1 MIFSNISWRSSS
13 SNISDGLPT
22 VEQINEWSR
31 DRVKEF
37 LLERGAKLDLEEN
50 DVNIIHAQR
59 VTGKAFLRLSEEQL
73 TRETGPFRLPYGP
86 ASAIAE
92 LVQQIKGGKRTSF
105 FSLPTP
111 MIPNTY
117 IILCF
122 SFLLLEKLVTGR
134 TRTLSPSL
142 YNENNETLK
151 RKKRMK
157 EYHDTVTTGLKANNP
172 LVGANPKNF
181 FRNQQTNP
189 ILNGRPLANTG
200 PPITLYNDAFSL
212 FLNNFNDENL
222 IIPPD
227 FLKWADK
234 LILEATNNYNN
245 EEEWNEKM
253 REILSER
260 LGAIFEIGTGK
271 NDPTIQV
278 ALYYRDYWSQNNV
291 KTIRNCCC
299 APSFIITLAGPWFC
313 ILGGVFLNRAVVEPL
328 TDLIPLTINLRAFD
342 KKKRIA
348 RLFYSL
354 YQALRHLD
362 NFYHNLDLGKP
373 MEHRF
378 FPYVRQFQFDGNNNI
393 SFTYV
398 CELSDDPTRTI
409 WKGTLENGRSIVIK
423 YTSKYC
429 AAAHKICATAGFAPE
444 LLYCSDNAETKRLG
458 GFRLIIIEYIDGT
471 TLNQRF
477 IERDTRDVSYGLSI
491 YRDVKCAIDELHV
504 KNYVFADLRTPNIL
518 VFEIDEEPHT
528 NIIDFDWSGRHNV
541 DSYPSSM
548 NEDIDWP
555 PGAEPCALL
564 NKEHDRYWLNELREF
579 LNLSKEEVTDKALS
593 QF

>member
-92 LVQQIKGGKRTSF
+92 LVQQIKG
-105 FSLPTP
+105 
-111 MIPNTY
+111 
-117 IILCF
+117 
-122 SFLLLEKLVTGR
+122 EKLVTGR

-260 LGAIFEIGTGK
+260 LGAILLVEYGK
-271 NDPTIQV
+271 KNKNTRV
-278 ALYYRDYWSQNNV
+278 MECLRFLALYYRDYWSQNNV

-458 GFRLIIIEYIDGT
+458 GFRLIIIEYID
-471 TLNQRF
+471 
-477 IERDTRDVSYGLSI
+477 
-491 YRDVKCAIDELHV
+491 
-504 KNYVFADLRTPNIL
+504 DLRTPNIL